1 MRNQTAARKGIST
14 ARAFFL
20 AGLATSLAFSAPVFA
35 DTAPLP
41 TSGELT
47 DTHAK
52 LIPEVVSAPPFELTK
67 IGGGKLALPWAIA
80 FLPDGRIL
88 VTERAGKIRI
98 VENGRLS
105 KQTITGVPQVLT
117 GGHSGLLDL
126 VLDPN
131 YASNKIVYLS
141 HMHGSP
147 DAATIR
153 VVRATLDGTKLID
166 KQVIF
171 SSFPAIKGVDQ
182 IGGRLAF
189 GPDGCLYLTIGDRMQ
204 RERAQ
209 NLMDHSGTIV
219 RFRADG
225 SIPDDNPFA
234 GRSDALPEIYTYG
247 HRNPQGLTIG
257 STDGRLWA
265 IEHGPYGGDELNLIT
280 PGTNYGWPVVTFG
293 IDYDGSKISDLSSAP
308 GLADP
313 IHTWVPSVAPSSLIS
328 LAGDSPLSGGHAG
341 FLLGSLSGESLIRL
355 HLNGGTIIKEQ
366 RFLQSKIGRIRD
378 VAQSPDGTIY
388 LLTDGTEAS
397 LYRLEPLSDDIASK
411 PTPPPRRSPVEKR
424 RRG

>member
-1 MRNQTAARKGIST
+1 MAQKGIRAARASLFAALAST
-14 ARAFFL
+14 L
-20 AGLATSLAFSAPVFA
+20 LCAPAALA

-41 TSGELT
+41 TDEPIT
-47 DTHAK
+47 EEAPAK
-52 LIPEVVSAPPFELTK
+52 PIPEVVSVPPFELIK
-67 IGGGKLALPWAIA
+67 VSGGKLVLPWAIA

-88 VTERAGKIRI
+88 VTERAGKIRV
-98 VENGRLS
+98 VEDGRLS
-105 KQTITGVPQVLT
+105 KQNITGVPEVLT
-117 GGHSGLLDL
+117 GGHSGLLDI

-131 YASNKIVYLS
+131 FTTNRRVYLS
-141 HMHGSP
+141 HMHGTP

-153 VVRATLDGTKLID
+153 VVRATLSGTKLID

-171 SSFPAIKGVDQ
+171 ASSPAISGVDQ

-219 RFRADG
+219 RFRPDG
-225 SIPDDNPFA
+225 SIPEDNPFV

-280 PGTNYGWPVVTFG
+280 PGANYGWPLVTFG
-293 IDYDGSKISDLSSAP
+293 IDYDGSKISDLTSAP
-308 GLADP
+308 GLTDA

-328 LAGDSPLSGGHAG
+328 LTGDAPISGGHAG

-355 HLNGGTIIKEQ
+355 HLSGTHIIKEQ

-378 VAQSPDGTIY
+378 VGQAADGTIY

-397 LYRLEPLSDDIASK
+397 LYRLEPLGDDIASK
-411 PTPPPRRSPVEKR
+411 PTTPTRRTPVEKR